1 MKSLA
6 IRGAVLALFG
16 ALTIGLGQLFGLNL
30 DAVALLGVA
39 LGGVIGLVQDRS
51 QIERIGGFFVGF
63 VLVWIAYAAR
73 AGFVPDTSGS
83 RAVVLVVVI
92 LAATGICVATS
103 GRLPFWSMLVG
114 IAALVGSYEETYTIA
129 PPLFIEESPTAATS
143 VLLAVAMGVL
153 ATMLFGKEITG
164 RRRAESDDSEIDD
177 SDRND

>member
-1 MKSLA
+1 M
-6 IRGAVLALFG
+6 
-16 ALTIGLGQLFGLNL
+16 
-30 DAVALLGVA
+30 GVA

-114 IAALVGSYEETYTIA
+114 
-129 PPLFIEESPTAATS
+129 
-143 VLLAVAMGVL
+143 
-153 ATMLFGKEITG
+153 
-164 RRRAESDDSEIDD
+164 
-177 SDRND
+177 